1 MGILGAGRG
10 EGKKFPAGTNRE
22 RFPGFP
28 ARPGSGFLECGVK
41 NRGEKPL
48 DHPKNENKPR
58 RGRKDELRNYTR
70 RPFPKFPPPIPN
82 PSAGAV
88 GKRAGG
94 EGGKSWIFPSPPPP
108 SVGFEIPQK
117 KVGIVV
123 ALKKDFW
130 DGGFLGRVG
139 MLVFPQPLHCKKT
152 KQKKRTKKQKKKEL
166 KTGRVQGI
174 PDSGRRIRRLGNPR
188 FPNGA
193 REEEEGK
200 KKKEAGRGRK
210 KKKQTRKRIKNV
222 EKEKKIGFKG
232 KKKKI
237 EKKSKS
243 KFKEKMFRKR

>member
-152 KQKKRTKKQKKKEL
+152 NKKKDKKTTKK
-166 KTGRVQGI
+166 
-174 PDSGRRIRRLGNPR
+174 
-188 FPNGA
+188 
-193 REEEEGK
+193 
-200 KKKEAGRGRK
+200 
-210 KKKQTRKRIKNV
+210 KN
-222 EKEKKIGFKG
+222 
-232 KKKKI
+232 
-237 EKKSKS
+237 
-243 KFKEKMFRKR
+243 